1 MEAKRS
7 ECDAGKREG
16 GKKHKYGKEEMNG
29 GVHAEGHLS
38 GDVQYDLEIE
48 TRLEDEDSANHIGSG
63 ASGAGGTA
71 RRKHNHINVGNLKD
85 EVVQN
90 DFNNDDLDDKA
101 LGLVNDKSIRRR
113 ENEFQRRK
121 YDYMISPGRADPFG
135 DKSPSPGERTYA
147 DVMMDVNKESNKMK
161 LSSGGGKAGASGG
174 TSSQAGGNRR
184 MRWGVTESS
193 DAVGR
198 EPGESV
204 TSSKSNEGIKKE
216 QGKSKWDILSGEES
230 KSTSFGNM
238 ATPAPSKWVDT
249 PFILNDGG
257 EVKKKKI
264 SRWDKVGE
272 GTAAG
277 AADSL
282 AQSDM
287 MKTPKVVPL
296 GGLAAGGVLSGGVA
310 AGGATPGGMLKT
322 PYLVPGSGNFVN
334 TPYVLNQ
341 LGNASAMFTP
351 MTPGVASQ
359 AIDSIIKMKIKN
371 EMEIRNRPL
380 TDEDLDELLPSEGYE
395 IVKPPEEY
403 EAIRRNKLKAFF
415 KTVASTA
422 GTPLL
427 MGSSGVI
434 GGVPA
439 SLQGEKTGEHS
450 TGVMQTPYLNNNMM
464 SSTLVGGTLPSG
476 TPFYEIPTATTS
488 QMKDTEGGGGDTQT
502 TLLQSRQFEINN
514 PQLLSELKYVQLKN
528 EDFIYFSKLFQTVD
542 ESDLSQEELKERKLM
557 ILLLKIKNGTPSVRR
572 AALRA
577 ITDKVKELGPEIL
590 FNLILPLMMH
600 NTLEDQERHLLVKVI
615 DRILFKLDD
624 LVRPYVHKILVVIE
638 PLLIDEDY
646 YARVEGREIISN
658 LAKAAGL
665 ATMIGIMRPDIDHPD
680 EYVRNTTARAFAVV
694 ASALGIPSLI
704 LFLKAVCQS
713 KKNWEA
719 RHTGIKIVQQIAIL
733 MGCAV
738 LPHLRQLVSIVA
750 HGLHD
755 EQQKVKTIT
764 ALAIAALAEAAAPYG
779 IEAFDSVLRPLWKGI
794 TEHRGKVLAAFLK
807 AIGLII
813 PLMDPYHA
821 SYYTREVMVI
831 LINEF
836 NSPDEEM
843 KKVVLKCVKQCIQTE
858 GIEKD
863 YINQEVVNPFFDKF
877 WVLRTSH
884 DKRNL
889 HLIVE
894 TTVEISNKIG
904 GAAVIGRIVDDLK
917 DPSEQF
923 RKMVMQTIQSIV
935 NNQGVDDI
943 DQTLEEQLIDGIL
956 YAFQEQASEDYYVLL
971 NSFDAIVNKL
981 QIRMKPYLPQI
992 AGIIR
997 WRLNTPLPK
1006 IRQQSAEL
1014 IGRIASLMHLCEE
1027 HQMLGHLALYLYEY
1041 LGEEY
1046 PEVLGNIIGALK
1058 SIVVVLGVHNM
1069 TPPIKDLLPRITPIL
1084 KNRHEKVQ
1092 ENVIDLIGI
1101 IADKG
1106 GDLVSPKEW
1115 DRICFDLIELL
1126 KSNKKLIRRATIQ
1139 TFGYIAR
1146 TIGPFEVLTVLLNN
1160 LRVQERQLRVCT
1172 TVAIAIVADT
1182 CLPYS
1187 VLAALMNE
1195 YRTQDLNVQNGVLKA
1210 LSFMFEYIGE
1220 IAKDYV
1226 YAVVPLLEHALMDRD
1241 LVHRQIATWAC
1252 KHLALGCFGLNR
1264 EDALIHLLN
1273 YVWPNIFETSPHLIQ
1288 AVIDS
1293 IDGFRVALGPA
1304 IIFQYL
1310 VQGIFHP
1317 SRKVRE
1323 IYWKIYNNVYI
1334 GHQDSLVPVY
1344 PPFERLADSN
1354 FARDELRYTLKL
1366 PRYWLFLFL
1375 TSGDRHFLGGS
1386 YPSILSGGIFT
1397 CGVAVTKR

>member
-1 MEAKRS
+1 MGAKRG
-7 ECDAGKREG
+7 EYDAEKREG

-29 GVHAEGHLS
+29 GGHLS
-38 GDVQYDLEIE
+38 GEVEYDLEIE
-48 TRLEDEDSANHIGSG
+48 TRLEDEESENHIGSG
-63 ASGAGGTA
+63 PTGTIA
-71 RRKHNHINVGNLKD
+71 RNHNNNHINIGNLKE

-90 DFNNDDLDDKA
+90 DFNNDDLDDKT
-101 LGLVNDKSIRRR
+101 LGLVKDKSIRRR

-121 YDYMISPGRADPFG
+121 YDYIMSPGRADPFG
-135 DKSPSPGERTYA
+135 EKSPSPGERTYA
-147 DVMMDVNKESNKMK
+147 DVMMDIKKESNKMK
-161 LSSGGGKAGASGG
+161 LSKGSAKDVA
-174 TSSQAGGNRR
+174 AGGSRK
-184 MRWGVTESS
+184 MRWGVTES
-193 DAVGR
+193 DAVGT
-198 EPGESV
+198 EPGES
-204 TSSKSNEGIKKE
+204 TTLSKANEVMKKE
-216 QGKSKWDILSGEES
+216 QGKSKWDSLSEEER
-230 KSTSFGNM
+230 KATSFGNM
-238 ATPAPSKWVDT
+238 PTPAPSKWVDT
-249 PFILNDGG
+249 PFVLNDGG
-257 EVKKKKI
+257 GVKKKKI

-272 GTAAG
+272 GTAAP

-282 AQSDM
+282 SQSDM
-287 MKTPKVVPL
+287 MKTPKVV
-296 GGLAAGGVLSGGVA
+296 GL
-310 AGGATPGGMLKT
+310 GGATPGGMMKT
-322 PYLVPGSGNFVN
+322 PYLMPGSGNFVN
-334 TPYVLNQ
+334 TPYVMNQ
-341 LGNASAMFTP
+341 LGTAPTMLTP
-351 MTPGVASQ
+351 MTPGMASVSV
-359 AIDSIIKMKIKN
+359 DSIIKMKIKN
-371 EMEIRNRPL
+371 EMEMRNRPL

-395 IVKPPEEY
+395 IVQPPEEY
-403 EAIRRNKLKAFF
+403 EAIRRNKLKVFF
-415 KTVASTA
+415 KTMASTA
-422 GTPLL
+422 GTPFL
-427 MGSSGVI
+427 MGSGTV
-434 GGVPA
+434 GGGTT
-439 SLQGEKTGEHS
+439 SLPDDKTGEHT
-450 TGVMQTPYLNNNMM
+450 TGVMQTPYTNNNRMN
-464 SSTLVGGTLPSG
+464 STLISGTLPSG

-488 QMKDTEGGGGDTQT
+488 QMKDAEGADAQSV
-502 TLLQSRQFEINN
+502 LQSSQFQINN

-542 ESDLSQEELKERKLM
+542 ESDLSQDELKERKLM
-557 ILLLKIKNGTPSVRR
+557 ILLLKVKNGTPSVRR

-577 ITDKVKELGPEIL
+577 ITDKVKELGPETL

-794 TEHRGKVLAAFLK
+794 AEHRGKVLAAFLK

-863 YINQEVVNPFFDKF
+863 YINQEVVNPFFEKF
-877 WVLRTSH
+877 WVLRSSH

-904 GAAVIGRIVDDLK
+904 GAVVIARIVDDLK

-981 QIRMKPYLPQI
+981 QVRMKPYLPQI

-1014 IGRIASLMHLCEE
+1014 IARIANLMHLCEE

-1058 SIVVVLGVHNM
+1058 SIVVVLGVQNM

-1334 GHQDSLVPVY
+1334 GHQDSLVPIY
-1344 PPFERLADSN
+1344 PPFERLDDSN
-1354 FARDELRYTLKL
+1354 FARDELRYTL
-1366 PRYWLFLFL
+1366 
-1375 TSGDRHFLGGS
+1375 
-1386 YPSILSGGIFT
+1386 
-1397 CGVAVTKR
+1397 